1 MMSLR
6 RVPSDNEIEALA
18 ARFRAIWA
26 PGEVIRPWLRQ
37 HAEMLL
43 ALVREGWSWAA
54 IARALTRAGI
64 TYRTGRA
71 WTADGLQSEAY
82 RARKP
87 LRGYVRKSTQPT
99 ETDLARG
106 SEGVPPAPAAG
117 AILPTA
123 APAEPRFKPVSFRPI
138 EPPRPLTDAEREII
152 ERNRRMT
159 FGPAGGKE

>member
-6 RVPSDNEIEALA
+6 RVPSDDEIDALA
-18 ARFRAIWA
+18 ARFQAVWV
-26 PGEVIRPWLRQ
+26 PGDVIRPWLRQ

-87 LRGYVRKSTQPT
+87 LRGYARKSTQPAEKGQPRSADGT
-99 ETDLARG
+99 
-106 SEGVPPAPAAG
+106 PPAPAAG
-117 AILPTA
+117 VIPPQA

-138 EPPRPLTDAEREII
+138 EQPRPLTDAAREAI
-152 ERNRRMT
+152 ERNRRLT
-159 FGPAGGKE
+159 FGPTGGKE